1 MGKYVLKRLGIA
13 LMTFFGITLL
23 AYLLTSMMPGSPID
37 FIVSSNPNMTAEQ
50 VAALE
55 EEMGINQPVVIQ
67 YVRWLGEF
75 LRGNLGYSYRTG
87 NPVFEEIIVKLGGDP
102 AAGWGIHGAFPGR
115 CDSSGDGCGAEAQF
129 GV

>member
-75 LRGNLGYSYRTG
+75 LRGNLGYSYR
-87 NPVFEEIIVKLGGDP
+87 LSL
-102 AAGWGIHGAFPGR
+102 IHI
-115 CDSSGDGCGAEAQF
+115 
-129 GV
+129 